1 MDHAVT
7 YRFGPA
13 DYIAL
18 IRASRSSGPLGRLD
32 RWGRA
37 MLFGLLI
44 VGLVIVFR
52 HISAPDDS
60 PPGDAW
66 PGLVVDALVF
76 VVVTLVAPIG
86 EYLGERLMAVWL
98 FPRYSVANK
107 ELTLALG
114 DDGIRSKVGEIEGR
128 ISWRSIVRIIETK
141 DYLFLAVSRAE
152 MLVVP
157 KRALPSAEAFA
168 DLARNVR
175 TQVDASIAGR

>member
-1 MDHAVT
+1 MDQTVI

-18 IRASRSSGPLGRLD
+18 IRASRSTGPLGRLG

-44 VGLVIVFR
+44 VALVIIFSYDSL
-52 HISAPDDS
+52 SA
-60 PPGDAW
+60 GFW
-66 PGLVVDALVF
+66 PGLMVYALVL
-76 VVVTLVAPIG
+76 VVVTLVAPFG
-86 EYLGERLMAVWL
+86 EYLGERLMAAWL

-107 ELTLALG
+107 ELTLTLD
-114 DDGIRSKVGEIEGR
+114 DDGIRSKLGEIEGR
-128 ISWRSIVRIIETK
+128 VSWRSIVRIIETK

-157 KRALPSAEAFA
+157 KRALASAEAFA
-168 DLARNVR
+168 GLARYAR
-175 TQVDASIAGR
+175 MKVDASAAGR